1 MTRAI
6 CLFLLCLSGC
16 TARNAVPSL
25 SVRGLAV
32 VHQRDQNAHGQRAA
46 DFALQLQLTFATDPP
61 KRARA
66 ALDDVAARAQPWD
79 SEPCAEPA
87 LCEWARLAEE
97 SALLALGI
105 AP

>member
-6 CLFLLCLSGC
+6 CLVFLACGC
-16 TARNAVPSL
+16 TARTLVPSL
-25 SVRGLAV
+25 SVHGVAV
-32 VHQRDQNAHGQRAA
+32 LHRRAQLTQGQRAA
-46 DFALQLQLTFATDPP
+46 DFALQLGLTFAADPP

-66 ALDDVAARAQPWD
+66 ALDDVATRAMPWD
-79 SEPCAEPA
+79 GEPCSEPA

-97 SALLALGI
+97 SALLALGV

>member
-6 CLFLLCLSGC
+6 CLVFLACGC
-16 TARNAVPSL
+16 TSRTLVPSL
-25 SVRGLAV
+25 SVHGVAV
-32 VHQRDQNAHGQRAA
+32 LHQRAQLAKGQRAT
-46 DFALQLQLTFATDPP
+46 DFALQLGLTFANDPP

-66 ALDDVAARAQPWD
+66 ALEDVGAPATPWD

-87 LCEWARLAEE
+87 VCEWARLAEE
-97 SALLALGI
+97 SALLALGV